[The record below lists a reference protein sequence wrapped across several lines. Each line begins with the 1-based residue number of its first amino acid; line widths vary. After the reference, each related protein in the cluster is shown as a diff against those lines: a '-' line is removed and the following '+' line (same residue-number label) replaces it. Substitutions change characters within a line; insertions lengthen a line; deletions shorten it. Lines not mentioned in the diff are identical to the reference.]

1 MKPEKATLATLSQ
14 LLERWPS
21 AGVAK
26 KIISSDINTRLLRMR
41 FSVINGQDL
50 ASLAVFFG

>member
-26 KIISSDINTRLLRMR
+26 KIISCDINTRLLRMR